1 MKDEKNL
8 SRSHAARR
16 FGNQIS
22 VPPPFA
28 IIIVNWNVGDML
40 AGCLRSVEADLAE
53 SQLEGQIWV
62 VDNASTDGSVAM
74 LRRDFPRVQLIASE
88 KNLGFAGGNNAAL
101 RAIGFVDKPP
111 SPFRRGAG
119 GEVDLPE
126 AILLLNPDTEVQPG
140 ALRALFDFL
149 KSNPQA
155 GIAGAR
161 LVYGNGSFQHSA
173 FAFPGLWQL
182 AFDLLPLPDQLVESS
197 LNGRYPRSA
206 YASGRPFRVDH
217 PLGAAMCV
225 RREAIQQVGL
235 LDERYRM
242 YVEEVDWSKRIVA
255 AGWAVYCVP
264 AAQITHFG
272 GQSTG
277 QVRLSSFINLWTSR
291 YQFYRKFYSP
301 LKVRLAAQIV
311 RLGMRRKA
319 RLDAGAA
326 QRGKLSQSE
335 LVQRL
340 SGYEQVINIWQDKT
354 E

>member
-16 FGNQIS
+16 FGNQIN

-28 IIIVNWNVGDML
+28 IIIVNWNVVDML
-40 AGCLRSVEADLAE
+40 AACLRSVEADLAE
-53 SQLEGQIWV
+53 SQLQGQIWV
-62 VDNASTDGSVAM
+62 VDNASTDGSVGM

-101 RAIGFVDKPP
+101 RAIGFDP
-111 SPFRRGAG
+111 SPLPSPERG
-119 GEVDLPE
+119 GEHLPE
-126 AILLLNPDTEVQPG
+126 AVLLLNPDTEVQPG

-161 LVYGNGSFQHSA
+161 LVYGDGSFQHSA

-182 AFDLLPLPDQLVESS
+182 AFDLLPLPDRLVESG

-291 YQFYRKFYSP
+291 YQFYRKCYSP

-326 QRGKLSQSE
+326 QRGELSQSE

-340 SGYEQVINIWQDKT
+340 SGYEQVINIWQGKT